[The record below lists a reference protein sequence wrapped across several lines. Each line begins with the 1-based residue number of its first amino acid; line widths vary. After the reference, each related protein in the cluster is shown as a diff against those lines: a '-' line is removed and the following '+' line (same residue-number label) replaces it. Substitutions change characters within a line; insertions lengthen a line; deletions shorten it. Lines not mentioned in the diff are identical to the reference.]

1 MTNIVDLKKELHNNW
16 VILKDETKM
25 YDARS
30 VSAKRLVELYKE
42 IEKIPD
48 NGTTIIDLTNTT
60 WASFL
65 GEQTKKSKYPTELPR
80 GWEEEEKRYLEVVA
94 LAHKIVSNREPNLEE
109 ANKNLFGQIV
119 NATVSNLIA
128 LRN

>member
-1 MTNIVDLKKELHNNW
+1 MTNIIDLKKELHNNW
-16 VILKDETKM
+16 VILKDEAKTV
-25 YDARS
+25 DARTI
-30 VSAKRLVELYKE
+30 SAKRLVELYKE

-48 NGTTIIDLTNTT
+48 SGVTIIDLVNTT

-65 GEQTKKSKYPTELPR
+65 GEQTKKSKYPTELPK
-80 GWEEEEKRYLEVVA
+80 GWEAEEKRYLEVVA
-94 LAHKIVSNREPNLEE
+94 LAHKIVSDREPNLEE
-109 ANKNLFGQIV
+109 GNKNLFGQIV